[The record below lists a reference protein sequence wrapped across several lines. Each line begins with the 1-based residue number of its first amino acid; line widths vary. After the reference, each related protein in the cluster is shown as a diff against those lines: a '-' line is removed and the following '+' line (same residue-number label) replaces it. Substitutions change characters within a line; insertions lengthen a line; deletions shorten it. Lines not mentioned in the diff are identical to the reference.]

1 MEELFTDSP
10 LLGGVI
16 AIIAV
21 YVIYKLIGVLTFFI
35 RLGLAVAIGAA
46 IFYYFTK

>member
-35 RLGLAVAIGAA
+35 RLGLALAIGAA
-46 IFYYFTK
+46 ILYYFTR

>member
-1 MEELFTDSP
+1 MEDLFTESP

-21 YVIYKLIGVLTFFI
+21 YIIYKLIGVLTFFI
-35 RLGLAVAIGAA
+35 RLALAIAIVAALV
-46 IFYYFTK
+46 YYFL